1 MNIIVTGG
9 AGFIGSNFV
18 YLELE
23 KHPEDRIICLDK
35 LTYAGNL
42 ATLGEAMKNPNFRFV
57 KGDIADKEC
66 VEKLFEEEHPDI
78 IVNFAAESHV
88 DRSIEDPGIFLKT
101 NIMGTQVLMDA
112 CRKYGIKRYHQ
123 VSTDEVYG
131 DLPLDK
137 PDLFFTEETPIH
149 TSSPY
154 SASKAGADLLVM
166 AYHRTFGLPVTI
178 TRCSN
183 NYGPYHFPEKL
194 IPLIISRALAN
205 ETLPVYGKG
214 ENEVVALNDVSFSVK
229 KGEFVAIM
237 GESGSGKTTLL
248 NILATLDKPTSGDV
262 LLDGKSLGHLS
273 DKEISTFRRK
283 NLGFVFQDFNLLD
296 TFSLRDNIYLPLVL
310 AGEDYREMGQKIRPI
325 AQALHIYELLEKY
338 PYEVS
343 GGQKQRCAVARALIT
358 QPRLVLADEPT
369 GALDSKAA
377 NALLDV
383 FGEIN
388 RQGQTILM
396 VTHSA
401 QAASRASRVL
411 FIKDGEVFHQIYR
424 GEKTKEEMYQM
435 ISDTLTILM
444 TGGEY
449 HA

>member
-1 MNIIVTGG
+1 MT
-9 AGFIGSNFV
+9 
-18 YLELE
+18 
-23 KHPEDRIICLDK
+23 
-35 LTYAGNL
+35 
-42 ATLGEAMKNPNFRFV
+42 
-57 KGDIADKEC
+57 
-66 VEKLFEEEHPDI
+66 
-78 IVNFAAESHV
+78 
-88 DRSIEDPGIFLKT
+88 
-101 NIMGTQVLMDA
+101 
-112 CRKYGIKRYHQ
+112 
-123 VSTDEVYG
+123 
-131 DLPLDK
+131 
-137 PDLFFTEETPIH
+137 
-149 TSSPY
+149 TSY
-154 SASKAGADLLVM
+154 Q
-166 AYHRTFGLPVTI
+166 
-178 TRCSN
+178 
-183 NYGPYHFPEKL
+183 
-194 IPLIISRALAN
+194 
-205 ETLPVYGKG
+205 
-214 ENEVVALNDVSFSVK
+214 
-229 KGEFVAIM
+229 
-237 GESGSGKTTLL
+237 
-248 NILATLDKPTSGDV
+248 
-262 LLDGKSLGHLS
+262 
-273 DKEISTFRRK
+273 EISTFRRK